1 MIPRPHGSMVWVG
14 EGRAAVVMHYDR
26 APLPETPA
34 EARKLMRAASWCWR
48 RCRSGLP
55 LAALYHR
62 ARAVELRDLA
72 KRLEGPLQRDF
83 TFSLFQP
90 APAVEAHRPKAVTAP
105 GQPVVAQG
113 GGLSRAGGS
122 SGAANTEPLPP
133 SKPSARLSS
142 VVSAGAWTG
151 QG

>member
-83 TFSLFQP
+83 TWSLFQP

-105 GQPVVAQG
+105 GQPVVAQR
-113 GGLSRAGGS
+113 GGLSRAGGA
-122 SGAANTEPLPP
+122 GGELDPTTAPP
-133 SKPSARLSS
+133 SKPSDRPYDAAAS
-142 VVSAGAWTG
+142 GAWTG